1 MKTIRT
7 WLIDKNGE
15 IVSGGEEVINVWR
28 ASTES
33 KIWID
38 LQTQEVEVAEQLLD
52 SLDCHPLAIKD
63 CFIDRHPPKVEF
75 FEEQIFILYRGIDKV
90 GELLNV
96 EHQQVSF
103 FIGERFL
110 VTLHPK
116 PSAGIESVLDGKN
129 AARWMNEPFLLA
141 CQIMHASSGTY
152 LNQLLE
158 FEITLSELEDSLKEQ
173 GSDAMMAQLVS
184 YKSSLLKLKR
194 MFNYHLGI
202 AQQLVDEISDEDA
215 FDLSRYRHEVNRLH
229 DRFERLSTL
238 AQIQYEICGDL
249 IDGYL
254 SISSHQL
261 NITMRV
267 LTVIS
272 SIFIPLTFLAGI
284 YGMNFEH
291 MPELGP
297 RNAYFIVLLVM
308 VAIAMGLLTLF
319 KRKEW
324 I

>member
-7 WLIDKNGE
+7 WLVDKNGK
-15 IVSGGEEVINVWR
+15 IVSGGEEAINVWKE
-28 ASTES
+28 SVDS

-38 LQTQEVEVAEQLLD
+38 VQTHEITAVEKLLH

-63 CFIDRHPPKVEF
+63 SFIERHPPKVEL
-75 FEEQIFILYRGIDKV
+75 FEEQIYVLYRGIEKV
-90 GELLNV
+90 DELMSV
-96 EHQQVSF
+96 EHQQISF
-103 FIGERFL
+103 FIGDRFL

-116 PSAGIESVLDGKN
+116 PSLGIESVLDGKN
-129 AARWMNEPFLLA
+129 AARWMNAPFLLA

-152 LNQLLE
+152 LSQLLE
-158 FEITLSELEDSLKEQ
+158 FEITLSELEDSLQEQ
-173 GSDAMMAQLVS
+173 GNDVMMAQLVS
-184 YKSSLLKLKR
+184 YKSRLLKLKR
-194 MFNYHLGI
+194 IFNYHQGI
-202 AQQLVDEISDEDA
+202 ARQLVNEIADEDT
-215 FDLSRYRHEVNRLH
+215 FDLSAYQYDINRLH
-229 DRFERLSTL
+229 DRFERLNTL

-249 IDGYL
+249 IDGYI

-284 YGMNFEH
+284 YGMNFAH
-291 MPELGP
+291 MPELGA
-297 RNAYFIVLLVM
+297 RSAYYILLSVM
-308 VAIAMGLLTLF
+308 VAIALGLLALF
-319 KRKEW
+319 KRKGW